1 MAINDSFSDSVS
13 TSSNDQGFFKAL
25 TQSVSDGFAEGRAGL
40 VRDEITQIKKFYKNT
55 LDLQKQLQKVTGKEL
70 PLQIQSMMQTAISG
84 FDNILDQKVEVNSDQ
99 AQATFALV
107 DKIADAK
114 MGSEIIPVM
123 SQLKKISDRQNLQ
136 TIANQNAQERMQITS
151 MALGQSM
158 SSFVAENIDAVSNSE
173 LGQDLAKSLPVA
185 LAGPFG
191 PLVSAM
197 DDLVD
202 FKGIGGR
209 LKQGT
214 ADAFNRMFN
223 KSVADGEDEAQE
235 LMDTIS
241 AGDMAHEASLGE
253 LNDSQSKVVAILDDM
268 KNITEDAASDK
279 FFADNIAADRQA
291 MFREQLL
298 ERLDSLAK
306 LSEDQIDA
314 IADIDGTGGFAA
326 AVPIPSVPNSRR
338 PNIPFGA
345 AGATA
350 VGSSLGSRLGA
361 AAAAAKNKVTSTA
374 KKVKSA
380 TPAKLI
386 GGLAA
391 LAGLSGFVQAVEKI
405 GELDVDEVEKK
416 GGFFQAVL
424 LQTMDNLTGGITTR
438 LSDGLSELIETNN
451 VARAI
456 TDPIFGAIH
465 GIANFATGMM
475 DDPLK
480 ALEKAGDDLENFFS
494 SLYEDHLKDP
504 LDKAFDKVGSFVSGI
519 WEQHIVHPFE
529 FAMKQIRKFIDD
541 INPFSKSADEKTFDR
556 LVESGILVDNTF
568 GFGDSKIDFNKLR
581 KQAATEDELRFIR
594 NKLGGDLSEAQ
605 ESRLSALILKSSKK
619 PNTRESVERMPR
631 VGENSEIKELQKQVS
646 DLTNA
651 LSKQA
656 NGSTV
661 AVTAPSKD
669 ELRVHNDNATIDIV
683 NLATQ

>member
-314 IADIDGTGGFAA
+314 IADIDGSGGFAA